1 MQDREDYLANVSGHA
16 ISAIEAACDD
26 DLLEMVRLIGSM
38 ISTVLAEIKPASE
51 QKLAARYVID
61 RLIERHA
68 PGMYIKAPPRPGGA
82 NG

>member
-1 MQDREDYLANVSGHA
+1 
-16 ISAIEAACDD
+16 
-26 DLLEMVRLIGSM
+26 M